1 MTEPE
6 LETALIVEV
15 PAAEPVVGQ
24 FRAQFGGNAPLGI
37 PAHITILAPFMPA
50 SRIDAGTLADLENLA
65 SRTKAFDFLLD
76 HTAWF
81 GTSVLWVGPRDPRP
95 FRELTERVFASFPEF
110 PPFQGQFDEVV
121 PHLTVGYDHDLDEML
136 HAEQVIGANLPI
148 PARAYAVTLMT
159 ELVPRGQWSTF
170 ATISFR

>member
-1 MTEPE
+1 MPQPPRES
-6 LETALIVEV
+6 ALIVEV

-24 FRAQFGGNAPLGI
+24 FREQLDGNALLGI

-50 SRIDAGTLADLENLA
+50 GRIDAGTLADLERLA
-65 SRTKAFDFLLD
+65 WGTEAFDFVLD

-95 FRELTERVFASFPEF
+95 FRGLTDRVVEAFPEF

-121 PHLTVGYDHDLDEML
+121 PHLTVGYDHDLDDML
-136 HAEQVIGANLPI
+136 LAEQAIGPSLPI
-148 PARAYAVTLMT
+148 QARALAVTLVT
-159 ELVPRGQWSTF
+159 ELVPGGQWTTF
-170 ATISFR
+170 TTFSFR